1 MRTIGFR
8 VYNLSANLPV
18 ATIAQTVNRRTH
30 VLRFL
35 LFAEREIDGFMAR
48 VLVSHPTFVT

>member
-1 MRTIGFR
+1 MHTIGFR

-18 ATIAQTVNRRTH
+18 ATIAQTVNRRPR

-48 VLVSHPTFVT
+48 VLVSHPTFGT